1 MRTEHRVA
9 GRAGAAL
16 HLAEEG
22 ALLARGAAQA
32 LTTTFGAP
40 LAQPSDVTTVAG
52 GCGVGWHRGPYG
64 GCRRNYG
71 PGWRCIWRYGR
82 RWCR

>member
-1 MRTEHRVA
+1 MKKMALLVA
-9 GRAGAAL
+9 GIGLTVAL
-16 HLAEEG
+16 ASYS
-22 ALLARGAAQA
+22 AQA
-32 LTTTFGAP
+32 LTTTFGAT